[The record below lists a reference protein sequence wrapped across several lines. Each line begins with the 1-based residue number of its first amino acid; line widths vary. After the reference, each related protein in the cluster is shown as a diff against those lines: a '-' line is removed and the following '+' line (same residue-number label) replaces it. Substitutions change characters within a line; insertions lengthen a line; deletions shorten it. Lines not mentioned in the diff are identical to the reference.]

1 MFCVIKLSEGHRKAR
16 SVYVLFCSKEIKVIY
31 YFVLRRIVVTLL
43 PTKQQ
48 KDSDNIYAALM
59 TRLGA
64 SKINFVQKKKIR
76 KLFE

>member
-1 MFCVIKLSEGHRKAR
+1 MFCAIRLSEGHRKAR
-16 SVYVLFCSKEIKVIY
+16 SVYVLFCLSKETKVIY

-43 PTKQQ
+43 PAKQQ

-64 SKINFVQKKKIR
+64 SKINFV
-76 KLFE
+76 